1 MYPYGWMDEMG
12 LFVRGIVVCGG
23 GVPVEIAITT
33 TTTTTTTTLIG
44 LFFSLLIAYSFLLS
58 SMK

>member
-1 MYPYGWMDEMG
+1 MG